1 MALTLHGTVSD
12 NTVALDR
19 KRSVPIVI
27 NGDMNIAQRTTS
39 VTGFSSVAGGAVQV
53 IDRITNAISDNGTWT
68 ITQDTDVPTGQ
79 GFTQSM
85 KLDCTTADT
94 SVASGSFH
102 TIEYRMEGQDLQ
114 FIAKG
119 TSGALYLTIA
129 FWFKSSVTGD
139 YAIEL
144 MDDDNNRHIGGT
156 FTISSAN
163 TWTKVI
169 KSFAGDTTGAL
180 GNDTNRSL
188 RFNIFLGAGSDLTSG
203 SAPSSWGSRT
213 TANIAHGQTVN
224 GASSTDNNIYITG
237 LQIEASSSAL
247 DANSLPPFQFED
259 RGTSLGRCQRYFQKS
274 FPQGTDPQNYSSYVA
289 GQSDNSIGATMSST
303 EFKTV
308 VTLKCEMRGAPTITY
323 YRAQNTPEDSE
334 WTFFDG
340 ADKLNPASMA
350 SNAQTHR
357 FTAVLTYSS
366 GLTAG
371 NAGLCQGNYTAE
383 AEL

>member
-27 NGDMNIAQRTTS
+27 NGDMQIAQRGTS
-39 VTGFSSVAGGAVQV
+39 STSFLSVAGGAPQV

-114 FIAKG
+114 FIGKG

-144 MDDDNNRHIGGT
+144 MDDDNNRHIGAT
-156 FTISSAN
+156 FTIGSAD
-163 TWTKVI
+163 TWTKIV
-169 KSFAGDTTGAL
+169 KSFVGDTSGAL
-180 GNDTNRSL
+180 GNDNGRSL
-188 RFNIFLGAGSDLTSG
+188 RFNIFLGAGSSLTSG
-203 SAPSSWGSRT
+203 SAPSSWGTRV

-224 GASSTDNNIYITG
+224 AASSTDNNVYITG
-237 LQIEASSSAL
+237 LQIEASSNEL
-247 DANSLPPFQFED
+247 DANSIPPFQFED
-259 RGTSLGRCQRYFQKS
+259 TSQSLARCQRYFFKT
-274 FPQGTDPQNYSSYVA
+274 FAQGTTPVQNSSAGNLLLAVGTDTGTRSHGSFDFPVA
-289 GQSDNSIGATMSST
+289 FRT
-303 EFKTV
+303 
-308 VTLKCEMRGAPTITY
+308 APTIV
-323 YRAQNTPEDSE
+323 
-334 WTFFDG
+334 TF
-340 ADKLNPASMA
+340 NPFA
-350 SNAQTHR
+350 SNASARVPNSSTDVATSNLIGTEHSAQFE
-357 FTAVLTYSS
+357 FTNTSVGSYHIHF
-366 GLTAG
+366 
-371 NAGLCQGNYTAE
+371 TAE